1 VTNLAAHTLAARG
14 VSRTFQNL
22 QVFLHM
28 TALENVMVGRHLHEE
43 NGTLAHL
50 LALPSVGR
58 QNRATA
64 AKARELLIF
73 VGLAGHDDRPAAAL
87 PYGALKR
94 LEMARALA
102 CEPKLLLLDEPAAGC
117 NTVETQE
124 IERLIREIAAREV
137 TVALVEHAMKLVM
150 RVSDRI
156 LVLNYGR
163 RLAEGTAEEVR
174 ANPDVIAAYLGPYGR
189 REATHA

>member
-1 VTNLAAHTLAARG
+1 
-14 VSRTFQNL
+14 
-22 QVFLHM
+22 M

-43 NGTLAHL
+43 KGTLAHL

-58 QNRATA
+58 QNSATA
-64 AKARELLIF
+64 AKARELLAF
-73 VGLAGHDDRPAAAL
+73 VGLAGQADRPAAAL
-87 PYGALKR
+87 AYGALKR

-117 NTVETQE
+117 NNVETQE
-124 IERLIREIAAREV
+124 IERLIREVAAREM

-156 LVLNYGR
+156 LVLNCGR
-163 RLAEGTAEEVR
+163 KLAEGTAEEVR
-174 ANPDVIAAYLGPYGR
+174 ANRDVIAAYLGPYGC
-189 REATHA
+189 REAAHA